1 MKKKL
6 KLISA
11 GLFLA
16 VSLAFLGM
24 RLGFASIPAGTI
36 NKIENAVIWAGSPPA
51 PVSSTNPLPSAVYNS
66 NGQQVSSTNPFSV
79 AVTNAGP
86 TNPLFTFPTMQF
98 TGTYVP
104 VEISFSGT
112 TLSGISACMQETG
125 TEQALL
131 LITKAQFSTVLTAS
145 GTAEFY
151 LNYYS
156 TAPTGGTVSST
167 IYPVGWTKPVNL
179 SSPFTDTNYPVSI
192 YSASPT
198 AGNLSGSLVN
208 FYSNI
213 EAVTGGNAS
222 ENTPDYS
229 FPLGGVNITNY
240 TSTSGDSLNVCFGSN
255 TAGEDYTVNLRG
267 YEIP

>member
-1 MKKKL
+1 MKKL

-11 GLFLA
+11 GLFLVA
-16 VSLAFLGM
+16 SLLFLGM
-24 RLGFASIPAGTI
+24 RLGFASVPAGTI
-36 NKIENAVIWAGSPPA
+36 NRIENAVIWAGSPPA
-51 PVSSTNPLPSAVYNS
+51 PVNSSNPLPSAVYNT

-79 AVTNAGP
+79 VVTNAGSE
-86 TNPLFTFPTMQF
+86 NPLFTFPTQVY
-98 TGTYVP
+98 TGAYVP

-112 TLSGISACMQETG
+112 TLAGISACMQETG
-125 TEQALL
+125 TEQAYLF
-131 LITKAQFSTVLTAS
+131 ITKAQFSTVLTAA

-167 IYPVGWTKPVNL
+167 VYPIGWHIPINIA
-179 SSPFTDTNYPVSI
+179 SSFTDTNYPVSI

-198 AGNLSGSLVN
+198 AGTLSGSLVN

-222 ENTPDYS
+222 EDTPDYS

>member
-24 RLGFASIPAGTI
+24 RLGFASVPAGTI
-36 NKIENAVIWAGSPPA
+36 NRIENAVIWAGSPPA
-51 PVSSTNPLPSAVYNS
+51 PISPSNPLPSAIYNT
-66 NGQQVSSTNPFSV
+66 NGQQVSSANPFSV
-79 AVTNAGP
+79 AVNNAIP
-86 TNPLFTFPTMQF
+86 SNPLFTFPAMLYA
-98 TGTYVP
+98 GTYVP

-112 TLSGISACMQETG
+112 TLAGISACMQETG
-125 TEQALL
+125 TEQAYF
-131 LITKAQFSTVLTAS
+131 LITKAQFSTVLTAA

-156 TAPTGGTVSST
+156 TAPSGGTVSST
-167 IYPVGWTKPVNL
+167 VYPIGWRVPINIA
-179 SSPFTDTNYPVSI
+179 SPFTDTNYPVSI
-192 YSASPT
+192 YSAAPT
-198 AGNLSGSLVN
+198 AGTLSGSLVN

-240 TSTSGDSLNVCFGSN
+240 TSVSGDSLNICFGSN

-267 YEIP
+267 YEVP

>member
-1 MKKKL
+1 MKKL

-11 GLFLA
+11 GLFLVA
-16 VSLAFLGM
+16 SLLFLGM
-24 RLGFASIPAGTI
+24 RLGFASVPVGTI
-36 NKIENAVIWAGSPPA
+36 NRIENAVTWAGSPAA
-51 PVSSTNPLPSAVYNS
+51 PVTPSNPMPSAVYNS
-66 NGQQVSSTNPFSV
+66 NGVQVSSTNPFPINIESIDQQS
-79 AVTNAGP
+79 
-86 TNPLFTFPTMQF
+86 PLYTFPTMNNAF
-98 TGTYVP
+98 YIP
-104 VEISFSGT
+104 IEISFSGT
-112 TLSGISACMQETG
+112 TLAGISACMQETG
-125 TEQALL
+125 SEGASIYL
-131 LITKAQFSTVLTAS
+131 TKAQFSTVLTAS

-167 IYPVGWTKPVNL
+167 VYPIGWRQSPNL
-179 SSPFTDTNYPVSI
+179 ANPFTDTNYPVSI

-198 AGNLSGSLVN
+198 AGTLSGSLVN

-267 YEIP
+267 YEVP

>member
-1 MKKKL
+1 MKKL
-6 KLISA
+6 KIISA

-16 VSLAFLGM
+16 ASLAFLGM
-24 RLGFASIPAGTI
+24 RLGFASVPAGTI
-36 NKIENAVIWAGSPPA
+36 NRIENAVIWAGSPPA

-66 NGQQVSSTNPFSV
+66 NGQQVSSTNPLPSAVYNSNGQQVSSTNPFSV

-86 TNPLFTFPTMQF
+86 SNPLFTFPTMQF

-131 LITKAQFSTVLTAS
+131 FITKAQFSTVLTAS

-156 TAPTGGTVSST
+156 TA
-167 IYPVGWTKPVNL
+167 L
-179 SSPFTDTNYPVSI
+179 
-192 YSASPT
+192 
-198 AGNLSGSLVN
+198 
-208 FYSNI
+208 
-213 EAVTGGNAS
+213 
-222 ENTPDYS
+222 
-229 FPLGGVNITNY
+229 
-240 TSTSGDSLNVCFGSN
+240 
-255 TAGEDYTVNLRG
+255 
-267 YEIP
+267 

>member
-1 MKKKL
+1 MKKL
-6 KLISA
+6 KIISA

-16 VSLAFLGM
+16 ASLAFLGM
-24 RLGFASIPAGTI
+24 RLGFASVPAGTI
-36 NKIENAVIWAGSPPA
+36 NRIENAVIWAGSPPA
-51 PVSSTNPLPSAVYNS
+51 PVNSTNPLPSAVYNT

-79 AVTNAGP
+79 AVTNSSP
-86 TNPLFTFPTMQF
+86 SNPLFTFPTMLY
-98 TGTYVP
+98 TGIYVP

-112 TLSGISACMQETG
+112 TLAGISACMQETG

-131 LITKAQFSTVLTAS
+131 FITKAQFSTVLTAA

-156 TAPTGGTVSST
+156 TAPSGGTVSST
-167 IYPVGWTKPVNL
+167 VYPIGWITSPLAKPW
-179 SSPFTDTNYPVSI
+179 TDTNYPVSI

-213 EAVTGGNAS
+213 ESVTGGNAS

-240 TSTSGDSLNVCFGSN
+240 TSTSGNSLNVCFGSN